1 MHTYTNTYMCV
12 LALFQYSKFTFF
24 YVGQFQACNSFHRS
38 DNHTCGL
45 HCKWLPRLQE
55 YIGPCNLT
63 SQSLQLLH
71 SGCFSIF
78 YQANRGVQFSW
89 VYRHYCV
96 QGSLTPLRARFCLH
110 GYRRSEK
117 CRFYQSQCG
126 GFGQALFFAE
136 GEGRK
141 EKNVGTWARPAKHIG
156 IFRRPSN

>member
-24 YVGQFQACNSFHRS
+24 YFGQFQACNSFHRS

-78 YQANRGVQFSW
+78 YQANRVVQFSW

-141 EKNVGTWARPAKHIG
+141 EKNLGTWARPAKHIG